1 MDTQILLN
9 LNFDGGV
16 FFDSVMWFF
25 TSKLAFI
32 IIGAVMAYL
41 LYRILP
47 LKAFWLSL
55 LFAGLVVLLADQTA
69 NFFKHNIAFLRP
81 THTEDLKG
89 LLHTVNGYTGGVFG
103 TVSGHA
109 ANSFGLALYGALI
122 IRKRWAIIL
131 FFSFAAITSYS
142 RIYLGVHFP
151 SQICYGILTGL
162 LAGGIS
168 YYAFKYTVK
177 RIRRHDNKRTL

>member
-1 MDTQILLN
+1 MDTKILLN

-16 FFDSVMWFF
+16 CMDKVMWFF
-25 TSKLAFI
+25 TSAPSFV
-32 IIGAVMAYL
+32 IIGAVMIYL
-41 LYRILP
+41 FYRNLP
-47 LKAFWLSL
+47 LKQFWFSL

-69 NFFKHNIAFLRP
+69 TFFKHTIPFFRP
-81 THTEDLKG
+81 THTEGLEG
-89 LLHTVNGYTGGVFG
+89 LLHTVNGYKGGLYG

-109 ANSFGLALYGALI
+109 ANSFGLALYGSLI
-122 IRKRWAIIL
+122 LRKRWTTIL

-151 SQICYGILTGL
+151 SQICYGFITGM
-162 LAGGIS
+162 LAGTIS

-177 RIRRHDNKRTL
+177 RFSHDNKRAI